1 MLISDWLGQLTS
13 SSDYLV
19 FNLVTVVVASPRYD
33 MIVRFWY
40 VVSLDH
46 LGEFTSS
53 LDYWVFKLMTVVVDL
68 TLNGMIV
75 GVGVSCHRL
84 CLGFDVF

>member
-1 MLISDWLGQLTS
+1 M
-13 SSDYLV
+13 

-84 CLGFDVF
+84 YFGLDVF